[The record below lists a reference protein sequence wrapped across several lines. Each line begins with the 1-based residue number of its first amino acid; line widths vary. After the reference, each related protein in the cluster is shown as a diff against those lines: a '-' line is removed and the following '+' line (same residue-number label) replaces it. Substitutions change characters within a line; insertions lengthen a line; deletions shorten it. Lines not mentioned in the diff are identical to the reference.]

1 MMTRRAYL
9 YFVITFVI
17 GVILGAVGMYTY
29 AWNVGRW
36 RRHLSEQAVVHDM
49 QRRLGL
55 SPQQAREL
63 RPILDEGGKEI
74 HDLQVQLHP
83 QYVALHRQIEAHIR
97 RILNPVQVKKFDE
110 ILLEK
115 QKARGVAAK

>member
-1 MMTRRAYL
+1 MSRRAYL

-36 RRHLSEQAVVHDM
+36 RRRSSEQAVIHDM
-49 QRRLGL
+49 QRRLSL
-55 SPQQAREL
+55 SPQQTQEL

-74 HDLQVQLHP
+74 HDLQAQLHP

-97 RILNPVQVKKFDE
+97 QILNPDQVKKFDE
-110 ILLEK
+110 ILLQK
-115 QKARGVAAK
+115 QKARGR